1 MWELYRNIIQDH
13 PKVTLSEERRL
24 ISKAQKGSK
33 KSKDEIVLRHIDFL
47 IFRIHRRVFPELIRR
62 FGEDLLA
69 EIIPVVYKKIESYD
83 PYYRDKQ
90 GNLKPVKFV
99 SYIWKRIDGF
109 IIDYL
114 KNEMKKSAVLT
125 SLSNFNQVEPY
136 IIPSKRNF

>member
-1 MWELYRNIIQDH
+1 MLE
-13 PKVTLSEERRL
+13 
-24 ISKAQKGSK
+24 
-33 KSKDEIVLRHIDFL
+33 
-47 IFRIHRRVFPELIRR
+47 
-62 FGEDLLA
+62 
-69 EIIPVVYKKIESYD
+69 EIIAVVYKKIESYD

-125 SLSNFNQVEPY
+125 SLSNFNQVETH
-136 IIPSKRNF
+136 ILPSRRNF